1 MEGAV
6 VRKTTQEDGG
16 GDEKIGGVRRN
27 CEKTE
32 KRRK

>member
-6 VRKTTQEDGG
+6 VRKTAQEDGG
-16 GDEKIGGVRRN
+16 GDEKIDGVRRN

-32 KRRK
+32 KKRK